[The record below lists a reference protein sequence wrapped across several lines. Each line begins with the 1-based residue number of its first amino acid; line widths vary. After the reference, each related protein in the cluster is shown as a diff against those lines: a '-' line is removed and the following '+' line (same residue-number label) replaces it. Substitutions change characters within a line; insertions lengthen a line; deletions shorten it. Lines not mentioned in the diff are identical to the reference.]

1 MARPDDDAGRVI
13 AGRYRLL
20 SSLGAGGMGRVWLAH
35 DQELACDVALK
46 EVAVPPGITE
56 ADLTA
61 RIARARDEA
70 RHSARLRSNPHVATV
85 YDCIVDGGL
94 PWIVME
100 YVPGALDLEAV
111 VREFGPLSPAE
122 TAKVGLDLIN
132 ALNHGHQLGIL
143 HRDVKPSNVLLT
155 RQESGDTQG
164 TGIGRVLLTDYG
176 ISLQQDSDEPRLTT
190 ASGII
195 GTPGYLAPE
204 RAHGSAPTP
213 ASDLFSLGATLYF
226 AVDGHSPF
234 DLASSVA
241 TLSALLAEDPAP
253 PRHAGGLAPI
263 LLRLLA
269 KDPAQRLGADEATHL
284 LHQFTAPSLQGE
296 HEPTITAGPLP
307 SAQAPIPQPSEPP
320 SAPDPESHPTQVPR
334 TTRHAGLPWSRPRAA
349 PGAARRQPSRKTR
362 LIIAATATALVI
374 GIGAGTWA
382 LVTIP
387 GDPDEPSRITS
398 PSASPSAP
406 PPSLDSWAKKICDAQ
421 QPQARKIKGAH
432 TAIRQQA
439 SENSTPEDVQ
449 RTDSQA
455 FQDMSDAYKAIGDA
469 LKTAGPPPVSDGQKR
484 QQDAIKE
491 LEYIS
496 TSYANLKKQVDGL
509 DTTDQ
514 SKFADG
520 LTKIAQELDKLGQN
534 PNNALVRLEEGDVRE
549 AMQKQEVCRSA

>member
-1 MARPDDDAGRVI
+1 MAGPDDDAGRVI

-20 SSLGAGGMGRVWLAH
+20 SSLGTGGTGRVWLAH

-46 EVAVPPGITE
+46 EVAVPPGTTE

-61 RIARARDEA
+61 LIARARGEA
-70 RHSARLRSNPHVATV
+70 QHSARLRSNPHVATV
-85 YDCIVDGGL
+85 YDCIVDSGL

-100 YVPGALDLEAV
+100 YVPGALDLETA

-122 TAKVGLDLIN
+122 TARVGLDLID
-132 ALNHGHQLGIL
+132 ALSHGHQLGIL
-143 HRDVKPSNVLLT
+143 HRNVQPSNVLLT
-155 RQESGDTQG
+155 RQDTAGTQG

-176 ISLQQDSDEPRLTT
+176 VSLRQDSGEPRLTT
-190 ASGII
+190 DSEII

-234 DLASSVA
+234 DRTSSAA

-253 PRHAGGLAPI
+253 PRRAEGLAPI

-284 LHQFTAPSLQGE
+284 LHQFTAPSLPGKY
-296 HEPTITAGPLP
+296 EPTSAAGPQS
-307 SAQAPIPQPSEPP
+307 SAQAPIPQPPELP
-320 SAPDPESHPTQVPR
+320 SAPHPESHPPQVPR
-334 TTRHAGLPWSRPRAA
+334 TTRHAALPWSRPRAA
-349 PGAARRQPSRKTR
+349 PGAARRQPSRRTR
-362 LIIAATATALVI
+362 LIIAATATALVF

-382 LVTIP
+382 LVTTP
-387 GDPDEPSRITS
+387 SEPDESSRIASPSTS
-398 PSASPSAP
+398 PSVPSH
-406 PPSLDSWAKKICDAQ
+406 SLDSWAKKICHAQ
-421 QPQARKIKGAH
+421 QPQARKIEGAH
-432 TAIRQQA
+432 TAILQQA
-439 SENSTPEDVQ
+439 SENSTPEEVQ
-449 RTDSQA
+449 RADSQA
-455 FQDMSDAYKAIGDA
+455 FQDMSDAYKAIGDS
-469 LKTAGPPPVSDGQKR
+469 LKAAGPPPVSDGRKR
-484 QQDAIKE
+484 QQDAVKE

-496 TSYANLKKQVDGL
+496 ASYANLKKQVDGL

-534 PNNALVRLEEGDVRE
+534 PNGALVRLEEGDVGE
-549 AMQKQEVCRSA
+549 AMQKQELCRSA

>member
-1 MARPDDDAGRVI
+1 MARPDDDGSRVI

-46 EVAVPPGITE
+46 EVAVQPGITE
-56 ADLTA
+56 AELTA
-61 RIARARDEA
+61 RIARARGEA

-122 TAKVGLDLIN
+122 TARVGLDLID

-155 RQESGDTQG
+155 RQESAGTQS

-176 ISLQQDSDEPRLTT
+176 ISLQQDSGEPRLTT

-234 DLASSVA
+234 DRTSYVA

-253 PRHAGGLAPI
+253 PRRAGGLAPI

-269 KDPAQRLGADEATHL
+269 KDPAQRLGADEAKHL
-284 LHQFTAPSLQGE
+284 FHQFTTPSLPGTY
-296 HEPTITAGPLP
+296 EPTITAGPRP
-307 SAQAPIPQPSEPP
+307 SSEAPTPQPSVAP
-320 SAPDPESHPTQVPR
+320 SAPNSESHSTQVPQ
-334 TTRHAGLPWSRPRAA
+334 TTRHAGLPWIRPTAA
-349 PGAARRQPSRKTR
+349 SGTARRQPSRKTR
-362 LIIAATATALVI
+362 RIIAVTATALVI
-374 GIGAGTWA
+374 GIGVGTWA
-382 LVTIP
+382 LATSP
-387 GDPDEPSRITS
+387 SEPDETS
-398 PSASPSAP
+398 PSASPSTPPSAS
-406 PPSLDSWAKKICDAQ
+406 PPSLDSWAKKVCDAQ
-421 QPQARKIKGAH
+421 QPQAKKIEGAN
-432 TAIRQQA
+432 TAIQQTPD
-439 SENSTPEDVQ
+439 NSTPEDVQ

-455 FQDMSDAYKAIGDA
+455 FQDMSDAYKAIGDT
-469 LKTAGPPPVSDGQKR
+469 LKTAGPPPVSDGQKKQR
-484 QQDAIKE
+484 DAIKQ
-491 LEYIS
+491 LEYTS

-520 LTKIAQELDKLGQN
+520 LKKIAQELDELGQN
-534 PNNALVRLEEGDVRE
+534 PNEALVRLEEGDVGE
-549 AMQKQEVCRSA
+549 AMQKQEGCRST